1 MVNNVSSYYVQPLGL
16 DAFCTFWL
24 AELLIMG
31 YFSSTS
37 YIINLKD
44 ISYVATTCS
53 EYQIK

>member
-1 MVNNVSSYYVQPLGL
+1 MFSSLPRNVVQPDGL
-16 DAFCTFWL
+16 DAFCTYWL

-31 YFSSTS
+31 YFCSTS
-37 YIINLKD
+37 YVINLKD

>member
-1 MVNNVSSYYVQPLGL
+1 MISSFSINSVQPLGL

-24 AELLIMG
+24 VELLIMG
-31 YFSSTS
+31 YFTSTS

>member
-1 MVNNVSSYYVQPLGL
+1 MFSSLPPYVVQPEGL
-16 DAFCTFWL
+16 DAFCTYWL

-37 YIINLKD
+37 YVINLND

>member
-1 MVNNVSSYYVQPLGL
+1 MFSSLPVNVVQPDGL
-16 DAFCTFWL
+16 DAFCTYWL
-24 AELLIMG
+24 TELLIMG
-31 YFSSTS
+31 YFCSTS